1 MVLKH
6 SSPQMHTA
14 AYFAQSLNKAVDLTE
29 IRCYN
34 ALFLNFRETTMA
46 TENNLETMDKASSAF
61 AVTHKNQ
68 PLHDSVRQALE
79 SYFSQL
85 KGQTPNNL
93 YELVLAEVEMPLM
106 EAVMEYTKGNQSRA
120 AILLGLSR
128 GTLRKKLKIYG
139 MLD

>member
-1 MVLKH
+1 M
-6 SSPQMHTA
+6 TT
-14 AYFAQSLNKAVDLTE
+14 NTTTTT
-29 IRCYN
+29 
-34 ALFLNFRETTMA
+34 ETT
-46 TENNLETMDKASSAF
+46 ETKQKVASPF
-61 AVTHKNQ
+61 AVAHKNQ

-79 SYFSQL
+79 SYFTQL
-85 KGQTPNNL
+85 KGQAPNNL
-93 YELVLAEVEMPLM
+93 YELVLAEVEVPLL

>member
-1 MVLKH
+1 MTTNTTMTETETGQK
-6 SSPQMHTA
+6 
-14 AYFAQSLNKAVDLTE
+14 AQS
-29 IRCYN
+29 
-34 ALFLNFRETTMA
+34 
-46 TENNLETMDKASSAF
+46 AF
-61 AVTHKNQ
+61 IVAHKNQ

-79 SYFSQL
+79 SYFTQL
-85 KGQTPNNL
+85 KGQPPTNL
-93 YELVLAEVEMPLM
+93 YELVLAEVEVPLL

>member
-1 MVLKH
+1 MTMTMNT
-6 SSPQMHTA
+6 SNTMETTETGQR
-14 AYFAQSLNKAVDLTE
+14 AQS
-29 IRCYN
+29 
-34 ALFLNFRETTMA
+34 
-46 TENNLETMDKASSAF
+46 AF
-61 AVTHKNQ
+61 IVAHKNQ

-85 KGQTPNNL
+85 KGQAPSNL
-93 YELVLAEVEMPLM
+93 YDLVLAEVEVPLL

>member
-1 MVLKH
+1 MAINNTLN
-6 SSPQMHTA
+6 STDTATNPASPFTVA
-14 AYFAQSLNKAVDLTE
+14 
-29 IRCYN
+29 
-34 ALFLNFRETTMA
+34 
-46 TENNLETMDKASSAF
+46 
-61 AVTHKNQ
+61 HKNQ

-79 SYFSQL
+79 SYFMQL
-85 KGQTPNNL
+85 KGQAPNNL
-93 YELVLAEVEMPLM
+93 YELVLAEVEVPLI

>member
-1 MVLKH
+1 MAMNTNGETADTKQKAA
-6 SSPQMHTA
+6 SPFTVA
-14 AYFAQSLNKAVDLTE
+14 
-29 IRCYN
+29 
-34 ALFLNFRETTMA
+34 
-46 TENNLETMDKASSAF
+46 
-61 AVTHKNQ
+61 HKNQ

-79 SYFSQL
+79 NYFTQL

-93 YELVLAEVEMPLM
+93 YELVLAEVEVPLL
-106 EAVMEYTKGNQSRA
+106 EAVMEYTKENQSRA

>member
-1 MVLKH
+1 MAMNTTNAVENTEAGQK
-6 SSPQMHTA
+6 
-14 AYFAQSLNKAVDLTE
+14 AQSPFIVA
-29 IRCYN
+29 
-34 ALFLNFRETTMA
+34 
-46 TENNLETMDKASSAF
+46 
-61 AVTHKNQ
+61 HKNQ

-85 KGQTPNNL
+85 KGQAPTNL
-93 YELVLAEVEMPLM
+93 YELVLAEVEVPLL

>member
-1 MVLKH
+1 MAINTN
-6 SSPQMHTA
+6 S
-14 AYFAQSLNKAVDLTE
+14 
-29 IRCYN
+29 
-34 ALFLNFRETTMA
+34 ETT
-46 TENNLETMDKASSAF
+46 DSSQKVVSPFTVA
-61 AVTHKNQ
+61 HKNQ

-79 SYFSQL
+79 SYFTQL
-85 KGQTPNNL
+85 KGQAPNNL
-93 YELVLAEVEMPLM
+93 YELVLAEVEVPLI